1 MKRYNRLSTKQ
12 NWIKPEKILRL
23 SIGVILSLIFVS
35 GILFFFWKINL
46 INYLPNVTLCPFH
59 AFTGKPCPGCGMSRA
74 FLLLGQ
80 LRIKEALEINL
91 FSVPLFLL
99 MIVYFSFGDIP
110 LWMQTKNLVRISLF
124 AILIFW
130 VARLFSVCL

>member
-46 INYLPNVTLCPFH
+46 INYLPIVTLCPFH

-130 VARLFSVCL
+130 VARLFNI

>member
-46 INYLPNVTLCPFH
+46 INYLPNVTFCPFH

-130 VARLFSVCL
+130 VVRLFNI